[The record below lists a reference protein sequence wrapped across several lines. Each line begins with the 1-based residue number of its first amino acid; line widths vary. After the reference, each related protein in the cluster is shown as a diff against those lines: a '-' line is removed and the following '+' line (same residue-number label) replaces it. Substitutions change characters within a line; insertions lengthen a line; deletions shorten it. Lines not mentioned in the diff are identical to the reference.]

1 MNAEKNVAQIPTV
14 CATVAFLE
22 FVVISLLILKN
33 IQFHKKNA
41 KGKAGPKLTHMS

>member
-1 MNAEKNVAQIPTV
+1 MAQIPTV

-33 IQFHKKNA
+33 IQFHKK
-41 KGKAGPKLTHMS
+41 KMPKVKLDPS

>member
-1 MNAEKNVAQIPTV
+1 MAQIPTV

-33 IQFHKKNA
+33 IQFHKKKNA